1 VLNTL
6 FLFLFT
12 SLTLT
17 LFPGPDILLVI
28 STSVQRGW
36 RSGFELSLGLTS
48 GILIHTLVLVLGVGS
63 LLAIYPQVIRLI
75 ELMGAAY
82 LIYLGVMSWRVKST
96 DSMSTNKKITQNL
109 FVTGLIMNISNP
121 KVSLFFLSFFPV
133 FLFHDSWSY
142 AVQFLILGVL
152 FFIQAVFVFFSCSLF
167 FHRLGQ
173 KIQVSKSFDHWDK
186 VQAVLFF
193 VIALVLIYP

>member
-1 VLNTL
+1 MLNTL

-48 GILIHTLVLVLGVGS
+48 GILIHTLVVVLGVGS

-96 DSMSTNKKITQNL
+96 DSMSRIKK
-109 FVTGLIMNISNP
+109 
-121 KVSLFFLSFFPV
+121 SLKTFLSPV
-133 FLFHDSWSY
+133 
-142 AVQFLILGVL
+142 
-152 FFIQAVFVFFSCSLF
+152 
-167 FHRLGQ
+167 
-173 KIQVSKSFDHWDK
+173 
-186 VQAVLFF
+186 
-193 VIALVLIYP
+193 

>member
-1 VLNTL
+1 MNTL
-6 FLFLFT
+6 ILFLFT

-17 LFPGPDILLVI
+17 LFPWPDLLLVI
-28 STSVQRGW
+28 STSVQKGW
-36 RSGFELSLGLTS
+36 KRGFELSLGLTS
-48 GILIHTLVLVLGVGS
+48 GILIHTLVVVLGMGS
-63 LLAIYPQVIRLI
+63 LLAIYPQVIRFI
-75 ELMGAAY
+75 ELLGAAY
-82 LIYLGVMSWRVKST
+82 LIYLGVLSCRVKPT
-96 DSMSTNKKITQNL
+96 DSISLNNKITQNL
-109 FVTGLIMNISNP
+109 FITGFIMNISNP

-173 KIQVSKSFDHWDK
+173 KTQVSKYFDQWDK
-186 VQAVLFF
+186 IQAILFF
-193 VIALVLIYP
+193 AIAAVLIYP

>member
-1 VLNTL
+1 MNTL
-6 FLFLFT
+6 ILFLFT

-28 STSVQRGW
+28 STSVQKGW
-36 RSGFELSLGLTS
+36 KRGFELSLGLTS
-48 GILIHTLVLVLGVGS
+48 GILIHTLVVVLGMGS
-63 LLAIYPQVIRLI
+63 LLAIYPQVIRFI
-75 ELMGAAY
+75 ELLGAAY
-82 LIYLGVMSWRVKST
+82 LIYLGVLSCRVKPT
-96 DSMSTNKKITQNL
+96 DSISLNNKITQNL
-109 FVTGLIMNISNP
+109 FVTGFIMNISNP

-173 KIQVSKSFDHWDK
+173 KTQVSKYFDQWDK
-186 VQAVLFF
+186 IQAILFF
-193 VIALVLIYP
+193 TIAAVLIYP